1 MLLSLPE
8 ELQTL
13 VLEHLALPGC
23 RWSESDDWPQ
33 RDIVPEHLT
42 SLSNVC
48 LVSKNLHR
56 LAWPLLYRAFTNAEL
71 LDGPSQTPK
80 LESSLF
86 LRTICLQPEYG
97 LALRSLSIDL
107 GAPIGA
113 MNASELFEL
122 LQGDATLAALFQWKV
137 RSFWFGPEEDED
149 QDDSESDSASSND
162 TPPEGNTLSELL
174 RFLNMQLPEAQMAV
188 LLLLCPKIKELHIRP
203 DLPRRSTVTARVLK
217 SILDAAVDDE
227 YQEAELPLIP
237 NDFEQEESDYIM
249 AQMFGSPWPEQRM
262 QKLPTLQH
270 LEKLSIY
277 SSIMPGRG
285 VDAFK
290 SLLIALPS
298 LRTLELLQFKGEFP
312 HSTRTFPLSA
322 CAQLEKLRLL
332 ECELDTTDVLQ
343 ILRYCPNLTELEL
356 DWAVGWENL
365 RSTSSAPYS
374 IQDWRVRLGEIADA
388 LPTCV
393 PNLELLKLSSAQL
406 ASQNSTSEHPY
417 TIGTALTQLSR
428 LEYLKIDHSAI
439 YGPGDSGRRTPA
451 HHLSEFIPKS
461 IGYLELG
468 PNAFS
473 GDPGE
478 DIKPVDAW
486 EDWQIDDLNHLLQDK
501 SFAQLNHLH
510 LELDED
516 SARRHIHQDTMT
528 KHGWRLFEDNPENW
542 VFRIEN
548 PGRG

>member
-1 MLLSLPE
+1 
-8 ELQTL
+8 
-13 VLEHLALPGC
+13 
-23 RWSESDDWPQ
+23 
-33 RDIVPEHLT
+33 
-42 SLSNVC
+42 
-48 LVSKNLHR
+48 
-56 LAWPLLYRAFTNAEL
+56 
-71 LDGPSQTPK
+71 
-80 LESSLF
+80 
-86 LRTICLQPEYG
+86 
-97 LALRSLSIDL
+97 
-107 GAPIGA
+107 
-113 MNASELFEL
+113 
-122 LQGDATLAALFQWKV
+122 
-137 RSFWFGPEEDED
+137 
-149 QDDSESDSASSND
+149 
-162 TPPEGNTLSELL
+162 
-174 RFLNMQLPEAQMAV
+174 
-188 LLLLCPKIKELHIRP
+188 
-203 DLPRRSTVTARVLK
+203 
-217 SILDAAVDDE
+217 
-227 YQEAELPLIP
+227 
-237 NDFEQEESDYIM
+237 
-249 AQMFGSPWPEQRM
+249 M

-374 IQDWRVRLGEIADA
+374 SQDWRVRLGEIADA

-406 ASQNSTSEHPY
+406 GSQNSTSKHPY

-439 YGPGDSGRRTPA
+439 YGPEDSGRRTPA
-451 HHLSEFIPKS
+451 HHLSELIPKG